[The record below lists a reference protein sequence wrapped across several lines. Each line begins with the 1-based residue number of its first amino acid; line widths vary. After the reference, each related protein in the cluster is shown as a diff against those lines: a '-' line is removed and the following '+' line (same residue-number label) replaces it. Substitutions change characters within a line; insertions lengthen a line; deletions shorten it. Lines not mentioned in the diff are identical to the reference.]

1 VAKRPV
7 RCFSCDSPLKAA
19 FLYCPHCGVRLDSG
33 VGASADPG
41 ELEPA
46 ALYVRERP
54 RLFGV
59 APQDT
64 MLMLGTFALV
74 LSLAAFATG
83 RLVSG
88 IVLLIAAYLFLL
100 MFAEAIRRR
109 PASAIVRKTVG
120 GVRALRKQLGFAA
133 VAIAARAATWT
144 QRVRLRLEHRSLSR
158 SRRRRLLTLGT
169 AVHADDGEAEAE
181 ARTALADLD
190 ASIAANEAQTEGL
203 ERRMAQRIR
212 AARPARRR
220 RSTEE
225 RSTAI
230 GRTAP

>member
-7 RCFSCDSPLKAA
+7 RCFSCDSPLKAT
-19 FLYCPHCGVRLDSG
+19 FLYCPFCGVRLDSG
-33 VGASADPG
+33 VGESTDPG
-41 ELEPA
+41 EPESA

-64 MLMLGTFALV
+64 MLTLGTFALA

-88 IVLLIAAYLFLL
+88 IVLLIAAFLFLL
-100 MFAEAIRRR
+100 TFAEAMRRR
-109 PASAIVRKTVG
+109 PGSIIVR
-120 GVRALRKQLGFAA
+120 RAVAGARVLRTQLGFAA
-133 VAIAARAATWT
+133 VAIVARAATWT
-144 QRVRLRLEHRSLSR
+144 QRVRLRLESASLSR
-158 SRRRRLLTLGT
+158 SRRERLLTLGT
-169 AVHADDGEAEAE
+169 AVHADDGDAEAE
-181 ARTALADLD
+181 ARAALADLD
-190 ASIAANEAQTEGL
+190 ASIAANKAKTEGL
-203 ERRMAQRIR
+203 ERRAALRIR
-212 AARPARRR
+212 AARLARRR

-225 RSTAI
+225 SPTVI

>member
-1 VAKRPV
+1 MAKRPV

-19 FLYCPHCGVRLDSG
+19 FLYCPYCGVRLDSG
-33 VGASADPG
+33 VGAAADPG

-64 MLMLGTFALV
+64 MLVLGTFALA

-100 MFAEAIRRR
+100 MFAEAMRRR
-109 PASAIVRKTVG
+109 PGSAIVRR
-120 GVRALRKQLGFAA
+120 GVAGARALRRQLGFVA
-133 VAIAARAATWT
+133 VAIAARAATWM
-144 QRVRLRLEHRSLSR
+144 QRARLRLEHRSLSR
-158 SRRRRLLTLGT
+158 SRRGRLLALGE
-169 AVHADDGEAEAE
+169 AVFADDGEADAD
-181 ARTALADLD
+181 ARAALVDLD

-203 ERRMAQRIR
+203 ERRMTQRIR
-212 AARPARRR
+212 AARLARRR

-225 RSTAI
+225 SPTAI